1 MLGRVLHVQ
10 EQLGSHFSVNV
21 EGMGFSPEFS
31 SVAIPLYTAQ
41 TELQIWNVRLWLQI
55 MFYPLFLIY
64 HRSLYPLLMAEKLD

>member
-41 TELQIWNVRLWLQI
+41 TELQI
-55 MFYPLFLIY
+55 
-64 HRSLYPLLMAEKLD
+64 